1 MLTEIAQAVKAES
14 TSPLIAH
21 FLCNICLL
29 SGLENAISHTYD
41 GPMEHKPPSACA
53 IIVAGGIGSRA
64 MGDSSQDTLPKQFQT
79 LGGKP
84 VLKWSLD
91 AFACDNR
98 FTQII
103 VVCAAQF
110 RDRVLMLTAPN
121 KVIFADAGATRTA
134 SVQAGLAEIATPHPD
149 LVFIHDAA
157 RPGLTEDV
165 LDALFT
171 ALENGADGA
180 APTRQ
185 VADALWHS
193 NGGVLTSSQDCN
205 NLLRVQTPQAFRTAK
220 LLAAYTSLGLEG
232 ERADDIAVAR
242 EAGLNIVAIDGSQR
256 LDKITW
262 PQDFARMDMILAP
275 PLLPRVATGMDAHRF
290 VEGDKVTL
298 CGVEIPH
305 TARLAGHS
313 DADVGWH
320 ALADAI
326 YGALC
331 AGDIGHHFP
340 PSEPRWKGAASSVF
354 LKHAG
359 DMVRGSGGAIN
370 HVDVTLICEA
380 PRIGPHR
387 AAMADATAQVL
398 GLRPDQVSIKATT
411 TEGMG
416 FTGRREGIA
425 AQASATILLPQDFRQ
440 AAEVAR

>member
-1 MLTEIAQAVKAES
+1 MNPK
-14 TSPLIAH
+14 P
-21 FLCNICLL
+21 
-29 SGLENAISHTYD
+29 ISA
-41 GPMEHKPPSACA
+41 SA

-64 MGDSSQDTLPKQFQT
+64 IVDNKSEALPKQLQM
-79 LGGKP
+79 LSGKP

-91 AFACDNR
+91 AFARDDR
-98 FTQII
+98 FKQII
-103 VVCAAQF
+103 IVCAEHF
-110 RDRVLMLTAPN
+110 RDKILALTAPN
-121 KVIFADAGATRTA
+121 KVTFAEAGATRTA
-134 SVQAGLAEIATPHPD
+134 SVRAGLAKIATPSTD
-149 LVFIHDAA
+149 FIFIHDAA
-157 RPGLTEDV
+157 RPGLSQDV
-165 LDALFT
+165 LDGLLS
-171 ALENGADGA
+171 ALEAGADGA
-180 APTRQ
+180 APACQ

-193 NGGVLTSSQDCN
+193 HDGVLTSSQARN
-205 NLLRVQTPQAFRTAK
+205 NLLRVQTPQAFQAAK
-220 LLAAYTSLGLEG
+220 ILAAYAGLGPEA

-242 EAGLNIVAIDGSQR
+242 EAGMNVVTIEGSQR

-275 PLLPRVATGMDAHRF
+275 PLLPRVATGFDAHRF
-290 VEGDKVTL
+290 VDGSKVTL

-305 TARLAGHS
+305 SARLAGHS

-326 YGALC
+326 YGVLS

-359 DMVRGSGGAIN
+359 DMVRSSGGVIN
-370 HVDVTLICEA
+370 HVDMTLICEA

-387 AAMADATAQVL
+387 AAMVAATAQVL
-398 GLRPDQVSIKATT
+398 GLRPDQISIKATT
-411 TEGMG
+411 TEAMG

-440 AAEVAR
+440 ATEVPR